1 MNAFTEAESIALAK
15 ADQKRLQRL
24 AELAGRSPRAMLKF
38 VLQDGF
44 DAVEEDIRETL
55 AAERD
60 AQIHGTIPHAEVMRG
75 AQRIIEAARL
85 SGSAHW
91 VQHQLP
97 GDCGRDRQ

>member
-1 MNAFTEAESIALAK
+1 MF
-15 ADQKRLQRL
+15 
-24 AELAGRSPRAMLKF
+24 KF

-75 AQRIIEAARL
+75 AQRIIEAACL
-85 SGSAHW
+85 SGSAH
-91 VQHQLP
+91 
-97 GDCGRDRQ
+97 

>member
-1 MNAFTEAESIALAK
+1 MNAFTEAESIALTK
-15 ADQKRLQRL
+15 VDQKRLQRL
-24 AELAGRSPRAMLKF
+24 AELAGRSPRTMLKF

-75 AQRIIEAARL
+75 AQRIIEAARVRKHKK
-85 SGSAHW
+85 AA
-91 VQHQLP
+91 
-97 GDCGRDRQ
+97 